1 MFSYCVRIKLCLVL
15 AAILSNNLGLRTG
28 KVLFRMFLK
37 KHELV
42 HGNKQLQGI
51 RHHIHLSG
59 CRSDNLEIVINSAY
73 STAVRMG

>member
-1 MFSYCVRIKLCLVL
+1 MFSYVSIKLCLVL

-42 HGNKQLQGI
+42 LGNKQLQGT
-51 RHHIHLSG
+51 RHRIHLSG
-59 CRSDNLEIVINSAY
+59 CRSDNPELFINSAY
-73 STAVRMG
+73 STAVGMG